1 MSDRMYGEMTKTL
14 REEAPL
20 TFVRLDAGGGLQP
33 GPDRRRVRAHGD
45 PGESSWEAAGRRG
58 GVPPRCAGRD
68 REAEGF
74 HRAELR
80 SAVR

>member
-1 MSDRMYGEMTKTL
+1 MTKTL

-20 TFVRLDAGGGLQP
+20 IFAGLKTGAAFNQDLIDLECERIAMLANPPGGLA
-33 GPDRRRVRAHGD
+33 DRH
-45 PGESSWEAAGRRG
+45 G

-68 REAEGF
+68 QEAEGF

-80 SAVR
+80 SAVRW